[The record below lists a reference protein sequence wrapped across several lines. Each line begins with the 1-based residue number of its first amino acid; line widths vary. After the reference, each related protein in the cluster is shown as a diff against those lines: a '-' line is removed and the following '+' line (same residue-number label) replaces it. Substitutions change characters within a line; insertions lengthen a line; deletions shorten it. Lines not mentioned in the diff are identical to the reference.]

1 MTKIITAVIII
12 AVLYGGWHLFLYW
25 ESVKNEEEVQK
36 KELAQ
41 AAVAGDSLPGM
52 AYQLE
57 ASLQTAR
64 QQGASALGTWLKNNN
79 ASLQDP
85 RKAWIELDYVLLL
98 ARENPAEAKRVFQT
112 VRERVR
118 ENSPVH
124 KRVVELEKTF
134 GP

>member
-12 AVLYGGWHLFLYW
+12 AALYGGWHLFLYW
-25 ESVKNEEEVQK
+25 EKVKNEEEVQK
-36 KELAQ
+36 KENAQ
-41 AAVAGDSLPGM
+41 AAIAGDSLPGLP
-52 AYQLE
+52 YQLE

-64 QQGASALGTWLKNNN
+64 QQGATAMGTWLKNNS

-98 ARENPAEAKRVFQT
+98 ARENPSEAKRTYQA
-112 VRERVR
+112 VRERLK
-118 ENSPVH
+118 ESSPVW

>member
-12 AVLYGGWHLFLYW
+12 AALYGGWHLFLYW
-25 ESVKNEEEVQK
+25 EKVKNEEEVQK
-36 KELAQ
+36 KENAQ
-41 AAVAGDSLPGM
+41 AAIAGDSLPGLP
-52 AYQLE
+52 YRLE

-64 QQGASALGTWLKNNN
+64 QQGAAAMGTWLKNNS

-98 ARENPAEAKRVFQT
+98 ARENPSEAKRTYQS
-112 VRERVR
+112 VRERLK
-118 ENSPVH
+118 ESSPVW

>member
-12 AVLYGGWHLFLYW
+12 AALYGGWHLFLYW
-25 ESVKNEEEVQK
+25 EKVKNEEEVQK
-36 KELAQ
+36 KENAQ
-41 AAVAGDSLPGM
+41 AAIAGDSLPGLP
-52 AYQLE
+52 YQLE

-64 QQGASALGTWLKNNN
+64 QQGAAAMGTWLKNNS

-98 ARENPAEAKRVFQT
+98 ARENPSEAKRTYQS
-112 VRERVR
+112 VRERLK
-118 ENSPVH
+118 ESSPVW

>member
-1 MTKIITAVIII
+1 MTKIITAFIVI
-12 AVLYGGWHLFLYW
+12 AALYGGWHLFLYW
-25 ESVKNEEEVQK
+25 EKVKNEEEVQK
-36 KELAQ
+36 KETVQ
-41 AAVAGDSLPGM
+41 AAIAGDSLPGLP
-52 AYQLE
+52 YQLE

-64 QQGASALGTWLKNNN
+64 QQGAAAMGTWLKNNS

-98 ARENPAEAKRVFQT
+98 ARENPSEAKRTYQS
-112 VRERVR
+112 VRERLK
-118 ENSPVH
+118 ESSPVW

>member
-12 AVLYGGWHLFLYW
+12 AALYGGWHLFLYW

-36 KELAQ
+36 KENAH
-41 AAVAGDSLPGM
+41 AAVAGDSLPGLP
-52 AYQLE
+52 YQLE

-64 QQGASALGTWLKNNN
+64 QQGAAAMGTWLKNNS

-98 ARENPAEAKRVFQT
+98 ARENPSEAKRTYQS
-112 VRERVR
+112 VRERVK
-118 ENSPVH
+118 EGSPVW

>member
-12 AVLYGGWHLFLYW
+12 AALYGGWHLFLYW
-25 ESVKNEEEVQK
+25 ETVKNEEEVQK
-36 KELAQ
+36 KENAQ
-41 AAVAGDSLPGM
+41 AAVAGDSLPGLP
-52 AYQLE
+52 YQLE

-64 QQGASALGTWLKNNN
+64 QQGAAAMGTWLKNYG

-98 ARENPAEAKRVFQT
+98 SRENPAEAKRIYQS
-112 VRERVR
+112 VRERVK
-118 ENSPVH
+118 EGSPVW

-134 GP
+134 GQ

>member
-12 AVLYGGWHLFLYW
+12 AALYGGWHLFLYW
-25 ESVKNEEEVQK
+25 EKVKNEEEVQK
-36 KELAQ
+36 KENAQ
-41 AAVAGDSLPGM
+41 AAVAGDSLPGLP
-52 AYQLE
+52 YQLE

-64 QQGASALGTWLKNNN
+64 QQGAAAMGTWLKNNS

-98 ARENPAEAKRVFQT
+98 ARENPSEAKRTYQS
-112 VRERVR
+112 VRERLK
-118 ENSPVH
+118 ESSPVW

>member
-25 ESVKNEEEVQK
+25 EKVKNEEEVQK

-41 AAVAGDSLPGM
+41 QAVAGESLPGLP
-52 AYQLE
+52 YQLE

-64 QQGASALGTWLKNNN
+64 QQGAAALGAWLKNNN
-79 ASLQDP
+79 DSLQDP

-98 ARENPAEAKRVFQT
+98 VGENPSEAKRVFQS
-112 VRERVR
+112 VRERVP
-118 ENSPVH
+118 ESSPVH
-124 KRVVELEKTF
+124 KRILDLEKTL
-134 GP
+134 GQ

>member
-12 AVLYGGWHLFLYW
+12 AELYGGWHLFLYW

-41 AAVAGDSLPGM
+41 AAVAGDSLPGLP
-52 AYQLE
+52 YQLE

-64 QQGASALGTWLKNNN
+64 QQGAAALGAWLKNNSAN
-79 ASLQDP
+79 IQDP